1 MRTSS
6 ETILLALA
14 LVATAVKA
22 ELKVEVYDGPKE
34 CEDDQK
40 VKSGSYLS
48 MHYTGTI
55 DQSSATGE
63 KGSKF
68 DSSRDRGQTFDVQIG
83 VGQVIQGWDEGI
95 VGLCKGAKANLIIPP
110 EMGYGDSGAGGAIP
124 GGATLHFDVEVVDIK
139 DGPPDAPN
147 VFLEIDTN
155 ADGKIDKSEVEGYF
169 KKMGQDDV
177 PPELWENEDKDG
189 DGFISWE
196 EFSGPKGPN
205 PLGDEL

>member
-1 MRTSS
+1 MPNF
-6 ETILLALA
+6 LA
-14 LVATAVKA
+14 
-22 ELKVEVYDGPKE
+22 
-34 CEDDQK
+34 
-40 VKSGSYLS
+40 
-48 MHYTGTI
+48 
-55 DQSSATGE
+55 
-63 KGSKF
+63 
-68 DSSRDRGQTFDVQIG
+68 
-83 VGQVIQGWDEGI
+83 
-95 VGLCKGAKANLIIPP
+95 
-110 EMGYGDSGAGGAIP
+110 GAGGAIP